1 MKAPRKTTGILVT
14 AALATGVAV
23 APAVAAQG
31 PQAGRGPNAT
41 CQNDGTAAKQTR
53 KAKANKKRM
62 RAAKKARFANK
73 KSGTLTA
80 AQKKELAWMAEEEKL
95 AHDVYVT
102 LATQYPDVIQFQ
114 RIPNAESKH
123 LAAIQ
128 KMLSRYGLAD
138 PTKGRGVG
146 EFTSKSAQELYDQ
159 FVSQATSREA
169 ALDVGVAI
177 EKQDIADLKAAKV
190 GLKAPDV
197 RFVYNRLLEGSKRH
211 LVAFGG

>member
-1 MKAPRKTTGILVT
+1 MKSPRRTTGILVT

-23 APAVAAQG
+23 APVVAAQG

-41 CQNDGTAAKQTR
+41 CQKGDGAGTQAR
-53 KAKANKKRM
+53 KGKANKKRM
-62 RAAKKARFANK
+62 RATKKARFANK

-80 AQKKELAWMAEEEKL
+80 AQKRELAAMAEEEKL

-102 LATQYPDVIQFQ
+102 LATQYPDVIQFS
-114 RIPNAESKH
+114 RIPNAEARH

-128 KMLSRYGLAD
+128 KMLTRYGLDD
-138 PTKGRGVG
+138 PTEGTEVG
-146 EFTSKSAQELYDQ
+146 EFATPATQDLYDQ
-159 FVSQATSREA
+159 FVTQATSRQA

-177 EKQDIADLKAAKV
+177 EKQDIKDLKAAKV

-211 LVAFGG
+211 LVAFRG